1 LPISRRLD
9 LILKSIRLFLLV
21 LFTLLSVAVFAQEDF
36 SAEIV
41 RHDQD
46 KDRTPTKIYVT
57 KDKMRVESAG
67 RNGHSG
73 AVIVNFATQTSSVL
87 MPERNM
93 YMDFPAGRGPGSQ
106 RTWNFFR
113 TRDIDDA
120 CSDWLKLPSNQGGS
134 CKKIG
139 SDTVN
144 GRSAVKFEGT
154 NSKGET
160 GNVWLDPKLGFPIKW
175 QGKDGGGELENIQ
188 VGSQGASLFEIPAG
202 YQKMEMPAGM
212 PNMQPH

>member
-1 LPISRRLD
+1 MT
-9 LILKSIRLFLLV
+9 KSFRLFLTILV
-21 LFTLLSVAVFAQEDF
+21 ICLSVAVFAQEDF

-46 KDRTPTKIYVT
+46 QERTPTKIYVT
-57 KDKMRVESAG
+57 KGKMRVESAG
-67 RNGHSG
+67 RDGHGG
-73 AVIVNFATQTSSVL
+73 AVILDFATQTSTIL
-87 MPERNM
+87 MAERNM
-93 YMDFPAGRGPGSQ
+93 YMEFPAGRGPGAQ

-113 TRDIDDA
+113 TRDVEDA

-139 SDTVN
+139 SDVVN
-144 GRSAVKFEGT
+144 GRTTVKFEGT

-160 GNVWLDPKLGFPIKW
+160 GEVWLDPKIGFPVKW
-175 QGKDGGGELENIQ
+175 QGKDGGGELQNIQ
-188 VGSQGASLFEIPAG
+188 VGTQSPSLFEIPSG

-212 PNMQPH
+212 PNRRPQ